1 MKRIDGT
8 SPIQRMRNDGRELR
22 RHSDFG
28 VAPGPGRRGY
38 NRHRRPNFP
47 VRRTSRSKLREV
59 DFRFDGHELR
69 GLEQNPQTGSRWA
82 RLAQEGK
89 KVMKFL

>member
-1 MKRIDGT
+1 MISVRRQALVEGAT
-8 SPIQRMRNDGRELR
+8 TVTGGR
-22 RHSDFG
+22 
-28 VAPGPGRRGY
+28 
-38 NRHRRPNFP
+38 NFP